1 MTVFNVYIL
10 LLVSGCILQLSFITC
25 DSHGYMRSSLLLKS
39 LAALCFVG
47 MGAIAFIGIQDR
59 YAGIP
64 AYPIL
69 ICCGLAAG
77 AIGDIG
83 LGLRHTLK
91 KRSLPYHISYLV
103 GIVCFLGGHIC
114 YLLAAVIG
122 LNLWYVY
129 VLSAIICAL
138 IFLRFFFKV
147 LTMTKIYKIVGTV
160 YVCVLFSFVLC
171 AVGTVVH
178 CALSGMILDRAPGLA
193 FFIFAISSIV
203 FTVSDVLTVLNSFG
217 AKKHPTMRLFS
228 LSLYYAAQVGIATSL
243 MFLV

>member
-1 MTVFNVYIL
+1 MTIFNVYIL
-10 LLVSGCILQLSFITC
+10 LFVSGCILQLSFITC
-25 DSHGYMRSSLLLKS
+25 DSHGYMKSALLLKA
-39 LAALCFVG
+39 LAAFCFVG
-47 MGAIAFIGIQDR
+47 MGAIAFMRLQVNN
-59 YAGIP
+59 

-91 KRSLPYHISYLV
+91 KNSFPYHVTFLI

-114 YLLAAVIG
+114 YLVAAGMGIDY
-122 LNLWYVY
+122 WYIY
-129 VLSAIICAL
+129 VLVAVVCAL
-138 IFLRFFFKV
+138 VFLHFFFKV
-147 LTMTKIYKIVGTV
+147 LTMKKIYKVVGTI
-160 YVCVLFSFVLC
+160 YVCVLFAFVFC
-171 AVGTVVH
+171 AVGTVVE
-178 CALSGMILDRAPGLA
+178 CAAVGMILDRAPGFS
-193 FFIFAISSIV
+193 FFLFAISSIV
-203 FTVSDVLTVLNSFG
+203 FTVSDVLTVLNAFG